1 MSNCSNRL
9 HLNGVHLLKWVVED
23 TWGIDGLK
31 TEILVIEVSNEQGL
45 GGESVWLD
53 IDIGSGD
60 TSQKRGLSDV
70 WISANQEG
78 SGVWVDGWETAQ
90 MLANL
95 VKVEER
101 VLETLGDGSHTSK
114 SGALELLALE

>member
-1 MSNCSNRL
+1 
-9 HLNGVHLLKWVVED
+9 
-23 TWGIDGLK
+23 
-31 TEILVIEVSNEQGL
+31 
-45 GGESVWLD
+45 
-53 IDIGSGD
+53 
-60 TSQKRGLSDV
+60 
-70 WISANQEG
+70 
-78 SGVWVDGWETAQ
+78 